1 MRWKDNMN
9 NEQARNWKKAV
20 VTCLES
26 LRKTVKNINQ
36 DSV

>member
-1 MRWKDNMN
+1 MWKDNMN

-26 LRKTVKNINQ
+26 LRKSEKN
-36 DSV
+36 